1 MLLPIFLPIMRSIC
15 EEKRIL
21 TKIFVDTGFIFAL
34 INEKDQYHQKALELE
49 DKFGGNYW
57 LMTEAI
63 LLEIGNALA
72 KNYKPQ
78 AVEFIEKC
86 LASDE
91 VEVVKITPYLFTQSL
106 ELYKYLDKKWGLVD
120 CFSFAVMREK
130 RVTQALTFDDHFS
143 QAGFQILT
151 VN

>member
-1 MLLPIFLPIMRSIC
+1 MI
-15 EEKRIL
+15 E
-21 TKIFVDTGFIFAL
+21 IFVDTGFIFAL
-34 INEKDQYHQKALELE
+34 FNEKDQYHQKASALA
-49 DKFGGNYW
+49 DKFEGSHW

-72 KNYKPQ
+72 KNYKLQ

-86 LASDE
+86 MVSDE

-106 ELYKYLDKKWGLVD
+106 ELYKYPDKTWGLVD
-120 CFSFAVMREK
+120 CISFIVMRE
-130 RVTQALTFDDHFS
+130 RGVNQALTFDAHFS

-151 VN
+151 AN

>member
-1 MLLPIFLPIMRSIC
+1 ML
-15 EEKRIL
+15 E
-21 TKIFVDTGFIFAL
+21 IFVDTGFIFAL
-34 INEKDQYHQKALELE
+34 FNEKDQYHQKALDLA
-49 DKFGGNYW
+49 DKFEGTHW

-72 KNYKPQ
+72 KNYKLQ

-86 LASDE
+86 MASDE

-106 ELYKYLDKKWGLVD
+106 ELYKYPDKKWGLVD
-120 CFSFAVMREK
+120 CISFVVMREK
-130 RVTQALTFDDHFS
+130 GVTQALTFDDHFA

-151 VN
+151 AN

>member
-1 MLLPIFLPIMRSIC
+1 MLLPIFLLITRSIC

-21 TKIFVDTGFIFAL
+21 IKIFVDTGFIFAL

-49 DKFGGNYW
+49 YKYGENYW

-72 KNYKPQ
+72 KNYKSQ
-78 AVEFIEKC
+78 GVEFIEKC

-91 VEVVKITPYLFTQSL
+91 VEVVKINPYLFTQSL
-106 ELYKYLDKKWGLVD
+106 ELYRYPDKKWGLVD
-120 CFSFAVMREK
+120 CLSFVVMREK
-130 RVTQALTFDDHFS
+130 GVNQALTFDDHFS
-143 QAGFQILT
+143 QAGFQVLT
-151 VN
+151 ID